1 VIHIRFDQ
9 HDPEAAAD
17 ALVEVLRAAVLL
29 TNVSVVRDAHA
40 GRFVVTS
47 LTRSGR
53 VRTHEIGYDGS
64 VEVRYSGLVGDEDLV
79 RR

>member
-1 VIHIRFDQ
+1 MIHIRFDED
-9 HDPEAAAD
+9 DPEAAAD
-17 ALVEVLRAAVLL
+17 ALVEVLRAAVL

-53 VRTHEIGYDGS
+53 VRTHEIGYDGD
-64 VEVRYSGLVGDEDLV
+64 VEVRYSGLAGDEDLA